1 MQDQFILD
9 PVQHFDFHL
18 NALNECARI
27 SKRVLGGEYT
37 PSRSQRI
44 LIEKSKGLCRQLVIP
59 HVDDALVLQ
68 CLSDGLFLA
77 ISANAPTTKSFY
89 APQDHPFSKN
99 LLAAERYYG
108 SFQAWLNF
116 QRSIFNFSK
125 RYRYIVVTDIGNYY
139 DSISYS
145 HLRNVISSVA
155 KAPEHLMDLLLYV
168 LAGLLWKPDYMPRV
182 EVGLPQI
189 NLDAPRLLAHAFLY
203 ELDTFLSQTPGID
216 FARYMDDI
224 DIGVDSVP
232 AAKVVLRDV
241 DLVLQTRQVR
251 LNSGKTQILTSAE
264 ASRHFR
270 IAENA
275 QLDTL
280 TREIERRS
288 RAGMSLRKQTASVE
302 RQLRRGLARGSFEG
316 GNGEKI
322 LKRLLTL
329 ARRTTAPIPERDLEY
344 VLRMWPG
351 SRENV
356 FEYLAARELTTST
369 ARTLLSFLQSGI
381 VVDDASR
388 ILMVNW
394 LNHTRAP
401 RRVGPERYLRRIA
414 DELSEDGFF
423 GIYSKLWI
431 LSKYGTTDELLEVV
445 RRTQPIWNGDH
456 RLGRLVG
463 GLRPLF
469 ENSPR
474 YADLQRLIARS
485 RNASASET
493 WRFHGRL
500 SQDAATFKGMYN
512 ALKSPNVSK
521 ATGITHPKFLL
532 LLSALRNQAAPLA
545 QRKTLVRE
553 NRVVWR
559 DYFYRRWARRVARVY
574 RFV

>member
-1 MQDQFILD
+1 MRISGRHSPNWRCPCTRTAGKQVCGMRSPRFHLRSAQLQSALSASNLLATWKSKVRVDMQDQFILD

-37 PSRSQRI
+37 PSRSQKI

-139 DSISYS
+139 DLISYS

-168 LAGLLWKPDYMPRV
+168 LAGLLWQPDYMPRV

-288 RAGMSLRKQTASVE
+288 RAGISSRKQTASVE

-414 DELSEDGFF
+414 DELSEDGFLGYTPSCGYF
-423 GIYSKLWI
+423 RSMG
-431 LSKYGTTDELLEVV
+431 
-445 RRTQPIWNGDH
+445 RRTNCLRSSAEPNPFGMEITALEGSSAAFVRYLRIRPGMRTFNG
-456 RLGRLVG
+456 
-463 GLRPLF
+463 
-469 ENSPR
+469 
-474 YADLQRLIARS
+474 
-485 RNASASET
+485 
-493 WRFHGRL
+493 
-500 SQDAATFKGMYN
+500 
-512 ALKSPNVSK
+512 
-521 ATGITHPKFLL
+521 
-532 LLSALRNQAAPLA
+532 
-545 QRKTLVRE
+545 
-553 NRVVWR
+553 
-559 DYFYRRWARRVARVY
+559 
-574 RFV
+574 